1 MNFEDIDRIS
11 VDISQDS
18 DKIVC
23 SVEVPAYS
31 SHFPTK
37 IVLRTPDIK
46 KLLEREGH
54 CFANVA
60 KEADIDN
67 RYVNTLKEGTWVFS
81 KEPPRVP
88 KKRAN
93 KTSAPKTPK
102 TQKSIKK

>member
-37 IVLRTPDIK
+37 IV
-46 KLLEREGH
+46 
-54 CFANVA
+54 
-60 KEADIDN
+60 
-67 RYVNTLKEGTWVFS
+67 
-81 KEPPRVP
+81 
-88 KKRAN
+88 
-93 KTSAPKTPK
+93 
-102 TQKSIKK
+102 